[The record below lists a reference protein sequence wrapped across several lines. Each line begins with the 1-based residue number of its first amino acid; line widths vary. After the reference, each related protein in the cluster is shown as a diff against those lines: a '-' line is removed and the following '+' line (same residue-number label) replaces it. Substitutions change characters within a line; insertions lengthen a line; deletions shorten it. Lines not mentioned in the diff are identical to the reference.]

1 MKSSGA
7 KGVTGRGKSP
17 PQRKPR
23 RRKRSEAYHHGAL
36 RDALLEAAESILIRQ
51 GIQGLTLRAAARE
64 AGVSH
69 AAPKNHFGDL
79 SGLLS
84 ELAALGFDRLSTSM
98 IAQTND
104 GQKPSERLNAIGR
117 GYVDFARTNPAL
129 FLLMFRSERLDF
141 SRPALLEAAK
151 VALSILA
158 SSFYERVDGSPPT
171 ELSISLAAQI
181 AASWGQ
187 VHGLAMLLVDGRLR
201 SVFAKL
207 PHGTGEDQLLDEIFG
222 GAKTRT

>member
-7 KGVTGRGKSP
+7 KGVAGRKST
-17 PQRKPR
+17 PQGKPR

-36 RDALLEAAESILIRQ
+36 RDALLEAAESILVRQ
-51 GIQGLTLRAAARE
+51 GIQGLTLRASARE

-69 AAPKNHFGDL
+69 AAPKNHFRDL

-84 ELAALGFDRLSTSM
+84 DLAALGFDRLSASM
-98 IAQTND
+98 LAQTND
-104 GQKPSERLNAIGR
+104 GQKPSERMRAIGR

-141 SRPALLEAAK
+141 SRPALIEASK
-151 VALSILA
+151 VAFSVLTN
-158 SSFYERVDGSPPT
+158 SFDEQGDESPQT

-181 AASWGQ
+181 AASWSQ
-187 VHGLAMLLVDGRLR
+187 VHGLAMLLIDGRLR
-201 SVFAKL
+201 SFFAKL
-207 PHGTGEDQLLDEIFG
+207 PHGTGEDHLLDEMFG